1 MHQRRLLHEQRSAQE
16 RERQAEME
24 LLNAD
29 PFDPEVQ
36 ARIAERIRQAQV
48 RGCLLEKCCRDT
60 AGVHTVEA
68 AVKLATERVSGGI
81 QVDHCAGGGKLPD
94 SL

>member
-1 MHQRRLLHEQRSAQE
+1 
-16 RERQAEME
+16 ME

-48 RGCLLEKCCRDT
+48 RGYPENCCKET
-60 AGVHTVEA
+60 GLHTVEA
-68 AVKLATERVSGGI
+68 ALNLAIETVFGEI
-81 QVDHCAGGGKLPD
+81 ELYYCAGGGKLPD
-94 SL
+94 SV

>member
-1 MHQRRLLHEQRSAQE
+1 
-16 RERQAEME
+16 ME

-48 RGCLLEKCCRDT
+48 RGYLENCC
-60 AGVHTVEA
+60 GEICVHTVEA
-68 AVKLATERVSGGI
+68 ALNLAKERVFGGI
-81 QVDHCAGGGKLPD
+81 ELYHCAGGGKLPD

>member
-1 MHQRRLLHEQRSAQE
+1 
-16 RERQAEME
+16 ME

-48 RGCLLEKCCRDT
+48 RGYPENCC
-60 AGVHTVEA
+60 EE
-68 AVKLATERVSGGI
+68 LACTLWR
-81 QVDHCAGGGKLPD
+81 PR
-94 SL
+94 

>member
-1 MHQRRLLHEQRSAQE
+1 MHQCRLLHEQRGAQE

-24 LLNAD
+24 LLSAD

-48 RGCLLEKCCRDT
+48 RGRHLEECCREP

-68 AVKLATERVSGGI
+68 AGKLATERVSGGTRL
-81 QVDHCAGGGKLPD
+81 DHCAGGGKLPD